1 MSITTSIPA
10 GATEP
15 DAVEAVRELSATD
28 VSGCDRV
35 ELDRVVALGRRV
47 RGFLDCVDVQV
58 ARRSD
63 QLTDQGHGDPAVVVL
78 ADGGRRPAR
87 EARAA
92 ATRAGLCD
100 QLPELETALA
110 DGTVTGAHIDA
121 IAHLAAGLDQQAQQ
135 RFGEITEALIADATR
150 QPISTFER
158 ACRTLRDQLSIDDG
172 VERFE
177 RQRANTNLRRWIN
190 RTTGMYHLHGE
201 LDPQSG
207 ATLFGAIDAHTAATR
222 HNDGTGTG
230 HGDGTER
237 VPIERVEAHALVELV
252 TGARTVD
259 RPIPELSVLID
270 YHTLIGGLHDQ
281 SICELS
287 DATPLPPAT
296 IRRLAC
302 DATIIPICLGGD
314 PERLDVGREARF
326 ANRAQRRA
334 LRAMYRT
341 CGHPGCHVVFDRCD
355 IHHVLAWEHHG
366 PTNLNNLIPLCN
378 RHHHNVHEGGWTLTL
393 DPDRTITLRRPDNTI
408 AYHGNTTNRQ
418 PTPTTT
424 TAPSPPPTNNT
435 NRAPPTAV
443 AMPVG

>member
-1 MSITTSIPA
+1 MSITTSIPT

-15 DAVEAVRELSATD
+15 DAVEAVRELAATD

-63 QLTDQGHGDPAVVVL
+63 RLADQGHGDPAVVVL

-87 EARAA
+87 DARTA

-100 QLPELETALA
+100 QLPTLETALA

-121 IAHLAAGLDQQAQQ
+121 VAHLAARLDEQAQA
-135 RFGEITEALIADATR
+135 RFGEITEALVADATH

-207 ATLFGAIDAHTAATR
+207 ATLFGAIDA
-222 HNDGTGTG
+222 
-230 HGDGTER
+230 
-237 VPIERVEAHALVELV
+237 
-252 TGARTVD
+252 
-259 RPIPELSVLID
+259 
-270 YHTLIGGLHDQ
+270 
-281 SICELS
+281 
-287 DATPLPPAT
+287 TPQPS
-296 IRRLAC
+296 
-302 DATIIPICLGGD
+302 
-314 PERLDVGREARF
+314 
-326 ANRAQRRA
+326 AN
-334 LRAMYRT
+334 
-341 CGHPGCHVVFDRCD
+341 
-355 IHHVLAWEHHG
+355 
-366 PTNLNNLIPLCN
+366 
-378 RHHHNVHEGGWTLTL
+378 
-393 DPDRTITLRRPDNTI
+393 
-408 AYHGNTTNRQ
+408 
-418 PTPTTT
+418 TPTT
-424 TAPSPPPTNNT
+424 A
-435 NRAPPTAV
+435 APPVSGCRSNASKHKRWWNWSPEPAPLTAGY
-443 AMPVG
+443 PKCRY